1 MVKIKIKVLPHTRY
15 SKKKKKRY
23 KVKKYSR
30 KKRKKGYK
38 LKIDKKPIIIKKYI
52 VRDINGHIITTT
64 KNPVIFRKEHEK
76 RML

>member
-52 VRDINGHIITTT
+52 
-64 KNPVIFRKEHEK
+64 
-76 RML
+76 